1 MQVEPQNA
9 VMMVNVREQ
18 ESAQMMVIALDPV
31 DVIVILLSGLSNLT
45 IRILIS
51 TFLPMETLRT
61 G

>member
-51 TFLPMETLRT
+51 TFFPMETLRT